1 MEWGGGAYIV
11 GLTLAVNLG
20 LVGSVAVGWL
30 VRMLTARV
38 GDDLGLV
45 GPVAVGPV
53 AVGPVAEELALE

>member
-1 MEWGGGAYIV
+1 MRSTLGWWGRWRW
-11 GLTLAVNLG
+11 
-20 LVGSVAVGWL
+20 GWL

>member
-1 MEWGGGAYIV
+1 MRS
-11 GLTLAVNLG
+11 TL
-20 LVGSVAVGWL
+20 GWL